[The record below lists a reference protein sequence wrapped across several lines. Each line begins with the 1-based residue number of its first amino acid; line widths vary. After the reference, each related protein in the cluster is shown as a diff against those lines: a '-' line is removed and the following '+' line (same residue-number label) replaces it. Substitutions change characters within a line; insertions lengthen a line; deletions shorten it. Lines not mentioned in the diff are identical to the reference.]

1 MWALGSYARAM
12 AKPAPRTAFLAAAR
26 VVPDVVTAVA
36 DRWDDPS
43 ALDGWTVGG
52 LTGHFARA
60 VGTVGAYLAED
71 PPSGGTVLDPAG
83 YFLAAGLDDD
93 EVRAGILARGDEMA
107 TAGPQALAASVAET
121 VDELTATI
129 ETTPDD
135 RLLAVFGG
143 SILSLD
149 DYLVTRLVELVVHHD
164 DLAASVEEPLPPL
177 PTEGV
182 ELAVGTLLAMARR
195 VHGDGAVVRTLAR
208 SERAPGSIAVF

>member
-1 MWALGSYARAM
+1 M
-12 AKPAPRTAFLAAAR
+12 AKPAPRIAFLAAAR
-26 VVPDVVTAVA
+26 VVPVVVAAVA
-36 DRWDDPS
+36 DHWDDPS

-52 LTGHFARA
+52 LAGHFARA

-83 YFLAAGLDDD
+83 YFLAARLDDD
-93 EVRAGILARGDEMA
+93 DVRSGILARGDEMA
-107 TAGPQALAASVAET
+107 TAGPQALVASMAET

-129 ETTPDD
+129 EATPDD

-164 DLAASVEEPLPPL
+164 DLAASVGEPLPPL
-177 PTEGV
+177 PGEAV
-182 ELAVGTLLAMARR
+182 DLAVGTLVAMARR
-195 VHGDGAVVRTLAR
+195 SYGDTAVVRTLAR